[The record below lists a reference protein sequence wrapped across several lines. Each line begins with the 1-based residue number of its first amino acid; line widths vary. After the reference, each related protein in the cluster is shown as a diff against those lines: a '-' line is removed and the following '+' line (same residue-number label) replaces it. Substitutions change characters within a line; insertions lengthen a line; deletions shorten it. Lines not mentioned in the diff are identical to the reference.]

1 MSHIRTLSRSLLA
14 LGGLVSLMAAMP
26 ARESLFHTGLVKSDP
41 AKNDTLATAPKVMRF
56 WFSERVD
63 LTVTTIKVAGAGG
76 AVIALSP
83 LSRPDTGAKA
93 PILTDVVSPV
103 PAGTYTVSWITAGHD
118 GHPVKGKYDF
128 VVKAK

>member
-1 MSHIRTLSRSLLA
+1 MC
-14 LGGLVSLMAAMP
+14 
-26 ARESLFHTGLVKSDP
+26 
-41 AKNDTLATAPKVMRF
+41 F

-63 LTVTTIKVAGAGG
+63 LAVTTIKVANAGG

-83 LSRPDTGAKA
+83 LTRPDTAAKA
-93 PILTDVVSPV
+93 PILTDVVGAV

-118 GHPVKGKYDF
+118 GHPAKGKYEF